1 MPVPAL
7 GKSGGMCVSLTDL
20 LRNRSNMEQIAIRN
34 FPGQVPSFVGA
45 ELERLYENV
54 FSSLPFVDAYAD
66 PAAPASTYVAEKD
79 GKPVAVLL
87 YRRQGNMVR
96 VLNEV
101 ITLAAEEIRRFAEF
115 IFAHEADVQLISFNA
130 IRSELQEL
138 SLPFRKFTCSEDIVV
153 PLPKCVDA
161 YFSSLGNA
169 TRKNIK
175 RYRNK
180 LGRDFPGFQH
190 RVLSGTEIGE
200 QHVRAIIDLNTARML
215 RKQKVPG
222 YDEGERRKLLQLVRA
237 CGFVSLLEINGRLAG
252 GEICTRVGRHYFSHV
267 GGHDAEY
274 EDYGIGTFG
283 CYLAICEAIRCCG
296 SEFHL
301 LWGQYP
307 YKYSLGGEQRDLERL
322 LIFRSHVQ
330 LCLNGGVALAGA
342 IDERMRKM
350 KLAARGKIG
359 NDRAGQ
365 LLQFAVNVA
374 SQWRSGVRGQ
384 SRRH

>member
-1 MPVPAL
+1 
-7 GKSGGMCVSLTDL
+7 
-20 LRNRSNMEQIAIRN
+20 MEHITIKN
-34 FPGQVPSFVGA
+34 YPGQIPPFVGA

-54 FSSLPFVDAYAD
+54 FSSLSFVQAYAD
-66 PAAPASTYVAEKD
+66 PAAPASTYVAENN

-87 YRRQGNMVR
+87 YRRQGSMVR

-101 ITLAAEEIRRFAEF
+101 IPLAAEEIRRFAEY
-115 IFAHEADVQLISFNA
+115 IFAHEADVKLIAFNA
-130 IRSELQEL
+130 IRTELQEL
-138 SLPFRKFTCSEDIVV
+138 SLPFQKFSCSEDIVV
-153 PLPKCVDA
+153 PLPECVNA
-161 YFSSLGNA
+161 YFSSIGNA

-180 LGRDFPGFQH
+180 LGRDFPGFRH
-190 RVLSGTEIGE
+190 RVLNGADIEE
-200 QHVRAIIDLNTARML
+200 QDVRAIIGMNTERML

-222 YDEGERRKLLQLVRA
+222 YDEYETQKLWKLVQS
-237 CGFVSLLEINGRLAG
+237 CGFVSLLEIDGRLAG

-274 EDYGIGTFG
+274 EDYGLGTLG
-283 CYLAICEAIRCCG
+283 CYLAICEAIRCGG

-307 YKYSLGGEQRDLERL
+307 YKYSLRGEQRDLERL
-322 LIFRSHVQ
+322 LIFRSQIQ

-350 KLAARGKIG
+350 KFAARQKIG
-359 NDRAGQ
+359 NDKTGQ

-374 SQWRSGVRGQ
+374 NQWRGGARGQ
-384 SRRH
+384 SRQP